1 MTRRNFQDVYA
12 PNVDSFFIHNSLLYE
27 SIPELEKIADHMAN
41 AQPLIAHIARDPTL
55 QTFISVLSGATDEL
69 RKGRNLELG
78 TLIS

>member
-1 MTRRNFQDVYA
+1 
-12 PNVDSFFIHNSLLYE
+12 
-27 SIPELEKIADHMAN
+27 MAN

-78 TLIS
+78 PLFHSLSDTLNARLTGVAARSFMARAISR